1 MVKDNY
7 IYKIKAVKTF
17 RTIVCALLCIMC
29 LIPFLMM
36 FVNATRTTHEI
47 RSSITLIPGRSLM
60 KNIASLQDT
69 FKYMDINVFRSMWNS
84 LVIAAPAT
92 ILSVY
97 VSSLTAYGIF
107 VYDFKIRKAAWNFI
121 MFVMLVPSSVAAI
134 GFYRCMLQM
143 NLVDTYL
150 PLILPAAASPSV
162 VFFMYQYM
170 KSTLSIEMIEAARID
185 GARETRT
192 FHTISLPLMKPAMA
206 TQAIF
211 LFVANWNNLFMPSMI
226 ITTDSKKTLP
236 MFVQILQ
243 SYAFKTDYG
252 AVYVGLSV
260 TVLPLFLIYFLLSR
274 YIVAGVALGGVKG

>member
-1 MVKDNY
+1 MLRNNY
-7 IYKIKAVKTF
+7 TLKIKCVRF
-17 RTIVCALLCIMC
+17 LRTSVCILLCLMC
-29 LIPFLMM
+29 LIPFWMM
-36 FVNATRTTHEI
+36 FVNATRTTHDI
-47 RSSITLIPGRSLM
+47 RSSITLIPGTNLL

-69 FKYMDINVFRSMWNS
+69 FKNMDINVFRSMWNS
-84 LVIAAPAT
+84 LVIAAPSTLLA
-92 ILSVY
+92 VY

-107 VYDFKIRKAAWNFI
+107 VYDFKLRKAAWNFI
-121 MFVMLVPSSVAAI
+121 MFVMLVPGSVAAI

-143 NLVDTYL
+143 KLIDSYL

-162 VFFMYQYM
+162 VFFMHQYM
-170 KSTLSIEMIEAARID
+170 KSALSTEMIEAARID
-185 GARETRT
+185 GAGEIRI
-192 FHTISLPLMKPAMA
+192 FHTIITPLMKPAMA

-211 LFVANWNNLFMPSMI
+211 LFVISWNNLFIPSMI
-226 ITTDSKKTLP
+226 LTTDSKKTLP

-274 YIVAGVALGGVKG
+274 YIVAGVALGGVKE

>member
-1 MVKDNY
+1 MISSNY
-7 IYKIKAVKTF
+7 TLKIKCTKIF
-17 RTIVCALLCIMC
+17 RTVICMLLCLAC

-47 RSSITLIPGRSLM
+47 RSSITLIPGTNLM
-60 KNIASLQDT
+60 KNIASLQET

-84 LVIAAPAT
+84 LVVAAPST

-107 VYDFKIRKAAWNFI
+107 VYDFKLRKLAWKFI

-143 NLVDTYL
+143 NLIDSYL
-150 PLILPAAASPSV
+150 PLILPAAASPAV
-162 VFFMYQYM
+162 VFFMHQYM
-170 KSTLSIEMIEAARID
+170 KSTLSTEMIEAARID
-185 GARETRT
+185 GAREMRT

-226 ITTDSKKTLP
+226 LTTDSKKTLP

-260 TVLPLFLIYFLLSR
+260 TVLPLFIVYFLLSR
-274 YIVAGVALGGVKG
+274 YIVAGVALGGVKE